1 MEFSVG
7 DSVEAV
13 DQLGIWTKAKVVSKS
28 DNAIVVN
35 FPPWRAEWDREIIA
49 PSEIRKVTPEETLIP
64 RRFANNKVRSCKDYF
79 FTSVHMARFSSLVC
93 FSFIVREIILIV
105 YLLAFSFQT

>member
-28 DNAIVVN
+28 DNAIASRFPGEFISSVN
-35 FPPWRAEWDREIIA
+35 K
-49 PSEIRKVTPEETLIP
+49 RKISHLHQ
-64 RRFANNKVRSCKDYF
+64 RSCALHDLRKHAGM
-79 FTSVHMARFSSLVC
+79 SANSS
-93 FSFIVREIILIV
+93 E
-105 YLLAFSFQT
+105 

>member
-35 FPPWRAEWDREIIA
+35 FSPWRAEWDREIIA
-49 PSEIRKVTPEETLIP
+49 PSEIRRVTPEETFCKQQVSKPKEAIP
-64 RRFANNKVRSCKDYF
+64 R
-79 FTSVHMARFSSLVC
+79 
-93 FSFIVREIILIV
+93 
-105 YLLAFSFQT
+105 

>member
-35 FPPWRAEWDREIIA
+35 FPPWRALTKEKYR
-49 PSEIRKVTPEETLIP
+49 
-64 RRFANNKVRSCKDYF
+64 
-79 FTSVHMARFSSLVC
+79 
-93 FSFIVREIILIV
+93 
-105 YLLAFSFQT
+105 

>member
-79 FTSVHMARFSSLVC
+79 FRNDQPIIDLYTWDGFIFSL
-93 FSFIVREIILIV
+93 F
-105 YLLAFSFQT
+105 

>member
-49 PSEIRKVTPEETLIP
+49 RSEIRKVTPEETLIP
-64 RRFANNKVRSCKDYF
+64 RRIENSTTYFINLLYSLLVLFFFPPDKNILESNK
-79 FTSVHMARFSSLVC
+79 ASS
-93 FSFIVREIILIV
+93 
-105 YLLAFSFQT
+105 Q

>member
-1 MEFSVG
+1 MLFIVAMEFSVG

-35 FPPWRAEWDREIIA
+35 FHLLTKEKYLTYIKEVA
-49 PSEIRKVTPEETLIP
+49 L
-64 RRFANNKVRSCKDYF
+64 
-79 FTSVHMARFSSLVC
+79 FTIFGSMPACR
-93 FSFIVREIILIV
+93 
-105 YLLAFSFQT
+105 QTHRNE

>member
-1 MEFSVG
+1 MYVARVRALAVHSFTTFVLFEWTCCDLTVLFIVAMEFSVG

-35 FPPWRAEWDREIIA
+35 FPPWRA
-49 PSEIRKVTPEETLIP
+49 VL
-64 RRFANNKVRSCKDYF
+64 C
-79 FTSVHMARFSSLVC
+79 
-93 FSFIVREIILIV
+93 
-105 YLLAFSFQT
+105 

>member
-1 MEFSVG
+1 MLFIVAMEFSVG

-35 FPPWRAEWDREIIA
+35 FPGR
-49 PSEIRKVTPEETLIP
+49 V
-64 RRFANNKVRSCKDYF
+64 YF
-79 FTSVHMARFSSLVC
+79 IC
-93 FSFIVREIILIV
+93 
-105 YLLAFSFQT
+105 

>member
-35 FPPWRAEWDREIIA
+35 FLRGE
-49 PSEIRKVTPEETLIP
+49 PSGIGRSLPGP
-64 RRFANNKVRSCKDYF
+64 RSGK
-79 FTSVHMARFSSLVC
+79 
-93 FSFIVREIILIV
+93 
-105 YLLAFSFQT
+105 

>member
-28 DNAIVVN
+28 NNAIVVN
-35 FPPWRAEWDREIIA
+35 FPPWRAEWDRKIIA
-49 PSEIRKVTPEETLIP
+49 PSEIRKVAPAENPYSTP
-64 RRFANNKVRSCKDYF
+64 FCKQQGKK
-79 FTSVHMARFSSLVC
+79 L
-93 FSFIVREIILIV
+93 
-105 YLLAFSFQT
+105 